1 MNLEKTMHYSSL
13 YVIYGEL
20 LTKKQQQIVECYIFE
35 NLSLGEISENF
46 NISRQAVLDT
56 VNKSYEILKNY
67 EEKLHV
73 LKKNENL
80 KTALLNLKKGIA
92 NENLVEQ
99 INNIIESVISL
110 SNPRK
115 YIVWINLGKIWKIN
129 WI

>member
-67 EEKLHV
+67 EEKLRV

-80 KTALLNLKKGIA
+80 KTALLNLKKGISD
-92 NENLVEQ
+92 ENLVEQ
-99 INNIIESVISL
+99 INNIIE
-110 SNPRK
+110 
-115 YIVWINLGKIWKIN
+115 NL
-129 WI
+129 